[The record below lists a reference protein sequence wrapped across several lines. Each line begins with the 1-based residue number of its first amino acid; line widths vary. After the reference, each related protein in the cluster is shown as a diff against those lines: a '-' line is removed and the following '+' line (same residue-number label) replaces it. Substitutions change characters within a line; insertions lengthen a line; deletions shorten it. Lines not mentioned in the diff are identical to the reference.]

1 MKTTVEELELS
12 VQISAHFLALSI
24 ESVALVII
32 VVGLIIAVVRAI
44 LRRVRDGGW
53 FSSYADLRK
62 SIGRTLLVGL
72 DFLLAG
78 EIIRSIMAGE
88 TLYAAATL
96 GLVVLVRTFLSI
108 TIEMEIHGRWP
119 WNSAHAPVS
128 EPDAPGQPQPGQ
140 PQSE

>member
-1 MKTTVEELELS
+1 MEETVQ
-12 VQISAHFLALSI
+12 QIALYLALGI
-24 ESVALVII
+24 ESVALLII
-32 VVGLIIAVVRAI
+32 TVGLTIAVFRAL
-44 LRRVRDGGW
+44 LRRLRKGGW
-53 FSSYADLRK
+53 FGSYADLRK

-78 EIIRSIMAGE
+78 EIVRSIMAGE

-96 GLVVLVRTFLSI
+96 GVVVLVRTFLSI

-128 EPDAPGQPQPGQ
+128 EPNAGAVLKTSQ
-140 PQSE
+140 E